1 MIWSVLFH
9 DEFESEFDT
18 MTEDVQDNLLA
29 AARAVQIAGPK
40 AGRPHVDTL
49 AGSKHANMKELRFI
63 AHGGREVWR
72 AFFAFDPDRVA
83 IVLVA
88 GDKQGKNQKLFVS
101 IQCERKVKNLPH
113 PALRATLSRG
123 ARVYS
128 PLPPGEG
135 LGVREDVDFVAHT
148 E

>member
-63 AHGGREVWR
+63 AHGGREIWR
-72 AFFAFDPDRVA
+72 AIFAFDPDRAA

-88 GDKQGKNQKLFVS
+88 GDKQGKNQKLFYKRL
-101 IQCERKVKNLPH
+101 IKIADRRFDLH
-113 PALRATLSRG
+113 LRRAKAAKIVTR
-123 ARVYS
+123 
-128 PLPPGEG
+128 
-135 LGVREDVDFVAHT
+135 
-148 E
+148 